1 MSTAHGPSAHS
12 NVPANGAAP
21 GEFTGYLIKL
31 TVISTLGGLL
41 FGYDTGVISGAL
53 PFLKADLNLSD
64 VQEASVVSALLFGAM
79 IGALI
84 GGKLSD
90 VLGRKGA
97 LRFCAILFFFGAL
110 GSALAPS
117 FGVMVP
123 ARIVLG
129 IAVGAAAATVPVYLA
144 EMAPAHRRGRMVT
157 INELMIV
164 SGQLLAFAINAL
176 INALF
181 GGQSVWRWMLIVA
194 AIPAIALFIG
204 LFFLPESPRWY
215 AVRSRL
221 DDAKR
226 VLGLSRPP
234 QEAAEEY
241 NVIATHAQRDVS
253 EDKGAALRDLRAY
266 AWMRRLLW
274 IGIGLAIVQ
283 QATGINTVNYY
294 APTILESAGVGTSA
308 ALVLTITVGVVGVGG
323 TILGIYLLGHVNR
336 RPLVMIGL
344 HWSGGGPPDSRP
356 DVPAAGVP
364 DSGLPDS
371 RRDAGGGVLCPDL
384 YWHIDLAAALGNLPD
399 DNPWLRDGHRRV
411 HSLDHEHDHLL
422 RLPAAG
428 GGAGCDA
435 DLRLVHARQC
445 DLAPVCLEVL
455 PRNPWPHPGGTGGR
469 LPRARRC
476 APRPHPTC
484 RRVRLLIRRS
494 LNWAPPGHGVGLTVC
509 LTN

>member
-1 MSTAHGPSAHS
+1 MSTGHGAGAHS
-12 NVPANGAAP
+12 NVPAAGAAT
-21 GEFTGYLIKL
+21 GDRTGYLIKL

-53 PFLKADLNLSD
+53 PFLKEDLNLSSL
-64 VQEASVVSALLFGAM
+64 QEASVVSSLLFGAM

-97 LRFCAILFFFGAL
+97 LRFCAIVFFFGAI
-110 GSALAPS
+110 GTALAPS
-117 FGVMVP
+117 FGVMLP
-123 ARIVLG
+123 ARIILG

-164 SGQLLAFAINAL
+164 GGQLLAFAINAL

-194 AIPAIALFIG
+194 AIPAVALFIG

-215 AVRSRL
+215 AVRGRL

-241 NVIATHAQRDVS
+241 NIIATHAQRDVS

-266 AWMRRLLW
+266 AWMRRVLW

-294 APTILESAGVGTSA
+294 APTILESAGLGTSA
-308 ALVLTITVGVVGVGG
+308 ALVLTIAVGVVGVFG

-336 RPLVMIGL
+336 RPLVMTGFIG
-344 HWSGGGPPDSRP
+344 
-356 DVPAAGVP
+356 VAAGHLILALMFM
-364 DSGLPDS
+364 LPES
-371 RRDAGGGVLCPDL
+371 RVRAYLILAGMLVVVFFVQTFIGTLIWLLLSEIFPMTIRGFAMG
-384 YWHIDLAAALGNLPD
+384 AAVFILWTTNTIISFVFPLLVGALGATLTFGLFTLVNACSFLFAWKFCPETRGRTLEELED
-399 DNPWLRDGHRRV
+399 DFR
-411 HSLDHEHDHLL
+411 EHD
-422 RLPAAG
+422 AAH
-428 GGAGCDA
+428 
-435 DLRLVHARQC
+435 LVHT
-445 DLAPVCLEVL
+445 AP
-455 PRNPWPHPGGTGGR
+455 
-469 LPRARRC
+469 A
-476 APRPHPTC
+476 
-484 RRVRLLIRRS
+484 
-494 LNWAPPGHGVGLTVC
+494 GVYGS
-509 LTN
+509 